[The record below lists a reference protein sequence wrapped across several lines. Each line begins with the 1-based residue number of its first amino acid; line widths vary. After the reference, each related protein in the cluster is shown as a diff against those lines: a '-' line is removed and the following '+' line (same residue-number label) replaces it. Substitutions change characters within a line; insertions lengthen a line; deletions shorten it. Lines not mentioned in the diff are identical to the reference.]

1 MRYSLLILK
10 RGRGVD
16 NTGRGLAM
24 KLCQERCGMKLWE
37 MAKLLKIGSAV
48 SRSVTRMNGVL
59 ASDIGVE
66 KNYKCILKDL
76 TP

>member
-1 MRYSLLILK
+1 
-10 RGRGVD
+10 
-16 NTGRGLAM
+16 M

-48 SRSVTRMNGVL
+48 SRSVTHMNGVL